1 MIFLKIGLF
10 PFAIFYQKKK
20 MKNVHKSEA
29 DNIKRKDKLKEEI
42 CYGAKVYKIL
52 FINLTISEKFI
63 Y

>member
-1 MIFLKIGLF
+1 
-10 PFAIFYQKKK
+10 

-29 DNIKRKDKLKEEI
+29 DNLKRKDKLKVEI
-42 CYGAKVYKIL
+42 CFGAKVYKRL